1 MHDLVSRA
9 IEKFLTEQS
18 VSLEN
23 QADSR
28 PPRLMLQD
36 AARDLDKP
44 VDELVEDL
52 GAWLV
57 RQEEIWRLLRFCGRD
72 FLDFLLRLEELPDRI
87 RLITDDVDFPEIGL
101 ARSDDGVIWVSCS
114 DGSPVWTALLAG
126 LLRAMADDYGT
137 LCVIFRQDGG
147 LCVDVSD
154 SAFAAART
162 FHLSAKGQGR

>member
-18 VSLEN
+18 VSL
-23 QADSR
+23 DSQSGTL
-28 PPRLMLQD
+28 PPGPLLHE
-36 AARDLDKP
+36 AARNLDKP
-44 VDELVEDL
+44 IDELVEDL

-87 RLITDDVDFPEIGL
+87 RLITDDVDIPEIGL
-101 ARSDDGVIWVSCS
+101 SRSDDGLIWVTFS
-114 DGSPVWTALLAG
+114 DGPPIWTSLLAG

-137 LCVIFRQDGG
+137 LCVIFRQDEG

-162 FHLSAKGQGR
+162 FHLSAKGQAR

>member
-18 VSLEN
+18 VSLEDR
-23 QADSR
+23 AGTL
-28 PPRLMLQD
+28 PPGQLLHD
-36 AARDLDKP
+36 AARNLDKP
-44 VDELVEDL
+44 VDELAEDL

-57 RQEEIWRLLRFCGRD
+57 QQEEIWRLLRFCGRD

-87 RLITDDVDFPEIGL
+87 RLITDDVDIPEIGL
-101 ARSDDGVIWVSCS
+101 SRGDDGLLWVTFT
-114 DGSPVWTALLAG
+114 DGSPIWTSLLAG

-147 LCVDVSD
+147 LCIDVSD
-154 SAFAAART
+154 LAFAAART
-162 FHLSAKGQGR
+162 FHLSARGQGR